1 MQNGI
6 LQVTGFLKNNLHFA
20 NVLQRSEHLF
30 KIYHILMILMILM
43 NIILQ
48 FIIIDVII
56 VN

>member
-30 KIYHILMILMILM
+30 KR